1 MTCRTARGI
10 KLLWSGRE
18 RPRSRQPCPRARH
31 DAFPAG
37 CPLSFVDAGF
47 LSKLPFVKTESVD
60 SLGQGKPAEE
70 SASCLMSVIGR
81 RVSCRAY
88 ATDPV
93 PEKSLGHILEAAR
106 LAPSACNQQ
115 PWRFA
120 VVREGE
126 ARRRIVEDGFLP
138 GIRMDWALVAP
149 VHVVIGM
156 ETSFLTHQL
165 AASVSGV
172 DYPWVD
178 IGIAGEHLVLAATE
192 LGLGTCWIGW
202 IRPRVVAQIVGWP
215 KSIKPVVVIT
225 VGYPHESEA
234 PRPTA
239 SRRKPL
245 ADLVKWL

>member
-1 MTCRTARGI
+1 MPVRDTIA
-10 KLLWSGRE
+10 
-18 RPRSRQPCPRARH
+18 
-31 DAFPAG
+31 
-37 CPLSFVDAGF
+37 
-47 LSKLPFVKTESVD
+47 
-60 SLGQGKPAEE
+60 
-70 SASCLMSVIGR
+70 R

-88 ATDPV
+88 QSAPV
-93 PEKSLGHILEAAR
+93 PEALLTQILEAAR

-120 VVREGE
+120 VVRDLEL
-126 ARRRIVEDGFLP
+126 RRRIVEEGFLP
-138 GIRMDWALVAP
+138 GIKMTWAIRAP

-156 ETSFLTHQL
+156 ERSFLTHQL

-202 IRPRVVAQIVGWP
+202 IKPRVVARIVAWP
-215 KSIKPVVVIT
+215 ASVKPVVVIT
-225 VGYPHESEA
+225 VGYASDPDA
-234 PRPTA
+234 GIPPV

-245 ADLVKWL
+245 TELARWL